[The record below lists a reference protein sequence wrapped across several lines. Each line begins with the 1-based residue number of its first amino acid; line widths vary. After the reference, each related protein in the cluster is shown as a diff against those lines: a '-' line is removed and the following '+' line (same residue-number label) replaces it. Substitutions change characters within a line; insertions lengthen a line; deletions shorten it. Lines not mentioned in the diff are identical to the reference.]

1 MAIRTELSLRLQN
14 SPGAL
19 GGVCRALSNEHVNI
33 LAMSVEGTG
42 QLRMVVDNPVHAAAV
57 LRERHHAVTE
67 RDVVVLALSN
77 APGSLGTTLKF
88 LSDAG
93 INVDY
98 VYGGAGDGGSS
109 AAVVLGV
116 NDAMRA
122 SAAAGV

>member
-14 SPGAL
+14 SPGAV

-33 LAMSVEGTG
+33 LAMSVEATG
-42 QLRMVVDNPVHAAAV
+42 QLRMVVDNPVHGAAV
-57 LRERHHAVTE
+57 LRERHHTVTE

-109 AAVVLGV
+109 ASVVLGV
-116 NDAMRA
+116 DDAIRA